1 MMEELKADIA
11 PFLVVHD
18 RMLSSAKSAPSDVE
32 ASMVLAKSI
41 VRKHTDFFVA
51 FFVTWLS
58 ELTPE
63 LTLIDDVGVNF
74 LFRSAEEAGDSV
86 EAAIRQEADDALA
99 SSVCSLLLLTFLQR
113 SKKNVGVTTE
123 GAEASV
129 RMIARMSFR
138 YLINREQDFV
148 DNFQSHARG
157 KSKAKTRI
165 WIGLLL
171 GALLLWATLG

>member
-1 MMEELKADIA
+1 MEDLNADIA
-11 PFLVVHD
+11 PFLMIND
-18 RMLSSAKSAPSDVE
+18 RMLSSGSPVPSDVE

-58 ELTPE
+58 ELTSE
-63 LTLIDDVGVNF
+63 LTLKDDDGVCF

-86 EAAIRQEADDALA
+86 EAAIRQEADDVLA

-113 SKKNVGVTTE
+113 SKKDVGMTTE
-123 GAEASV
+123 ETEASV

-138 YLINREQDFV
+138 YLINREQDFMA
-148 DNFQSHARG
+148 NFQSHARE
-157 KSKAKTRI
+157 KSKAKTSI
-165 WIGLLL
+165 WVGLLL
-171 GALLLWATLG
+171 FVLFFLWATLG